1 MARTIP
7 EAARDAA
14 VRYGDAPA
22 VVDGEHSVSF
32 AELWGL
38 VRRAAAAFTGAG
50 LAKGDRV
57 GLWAPNRLEWIVA
70 CAGAQAAGGVVVPLN
85 TRLKGGEAA
94 YILNRARARFLV
106 VTDPF
111 LGADYRVQLAGQDL
125 PHLER
130 IIEFGNE
137 WDGFLAAAEPTAD
150 TDARAAAIKP
160 EDPSDIMFTSGTT
173 GEPKG
178 VVAGHGQTCRTFQA
192 WVDAVGL
199 TEGDRYLVVNPFFHS
214 FGYKAGWVACLLAG
228 ATVYPLATLDVA
240 KLAAL
245 VSEHRITVLP
255 GPPAIFQT
263 LLATDLKGA
272 DLSSIRLS
280 VTGAASI
287 PPALIERMRKDLG
300 IANVLTGYGLTESSG
315 VVSISMA
322 DDPPEIVARTCGRP
336 IEGVEVRIVRADGVD
351 AGPDEEGELIV
362 RGYNVMAGYFEDPEA
377 TAAAI
382 DKDGWLHTGDVG
394 RFDEAG
400 RLMITDRLKDMYI
413 SGGFNCYPAEIEKVL
428 QRHPDVALAAV
439 IGVPD
444 ERLGEVGKAFV
455 VPAAGR
461 TPTPEALLAWGRDN
475 MANYK
480 APRILEVV
488 SSLPMNASGK
498 VRKFELK

>member
-1 MARTIP
+1 
-7 EAARDAA
+7 
-14 VRYGDAPA
+14 
-22 VVDGEHSVSF
+22 
-32 AELWGL
+32 
-38 VRRAAAAFTGAG
+38 
-50 LAKGDRV
+50 
-57 GLWAPNRLEWIVA
+57 
-70 CAGAQAAGGVVVPLN
+70 
-85 TRLKGGEAA
+85 
-94 YILNRARARFLV
+94 
-106 VTDPF
+106 
-111 LGADYRVQLAGQDL
+111 
-125 PHLER
+125 
-130 IIEFGNE
+130 
-137 WDGFLAAAEPTAD
+137 
-150 TDARAAAIKP
+150 
-160 EDPSDIMFTSGTT
+160 
-173 GEPKG
+173 
-178 VVAGHGQTCRTFQA
+178 
-192 WVDAVGL
+192 
-199 TEGDRYLVVNPFFHS
+199 
-214 FGYKAGWVACLLAG
+214 LAG